1 MGWASRRNPKRR
13 IYRGGVIMSLIDW
26 FGIGYI
32 VVSIIVIIVYLGVY
46 FGWF

>member
-1 MGWASRRNPKRR
+1 MTP
-13 IYRGGVIMSLIDW
+13 IDW

-32 VVSIIVIIVYLGVY
+32 VVSIILIIIYLGLY